1 MPAVNNGT
9 DEPRHREGAKAMFPL
24 KVVVILTALI
34 IFGSSAAL
42 VGYDI
47 YLAAQLNRLLPRKR
61 TRQFGG
67 QVNPKRA
74 A

>member
-1 MPAVNNGT
+1 
-9 DEPRHREGAKAMFPL
+9 MFQL

-47 YLAAQLNRLLPRKR
+47 YLAAQLNRLLPRRQFLNAKR
-61 TRQFGG
+61 T
-67 QVNPKRA
+67 PL
-74 A
+74 

>member
-1 MPAVNNGT
+1 
-9 DEPRHREGAKAMFPL
+9 MFPL
-24 KVVVILTALI
+24 RVAVILTALT

-47 YLAAQLNRLLPRKR
+47 YLAAQLNRLLPRKQFHDAKR
-61 TRQFGG
+61 TPCLGK
-67 QVNPKRA
+67 PKRA

>member
-1 MPAVNNGT
+1 
-9 DEPRHREGAKAMFPL
+9 MFPL

-47 YLAAQLNRLLPRKR
+47 YLAAQLNRLLPRK
-61 TRQFGG
+61 QFPNAKRMPCLGK
-67 QVNPKRA
+67 PKRA